1 MNKQQQFE
9 YLLRIAD
16 NALIHG
22 HRLSEWCGHGPVLE
36 EDIALTNTALDL
48 IGQATNVLKYA
59 AEVEGAGRDE
69 DQIAFLRDAWDFRNL
84 LLVEQPNGDYAHTIA
99 KQFFFSTYYVL
110 FLEKLMQSG
119 DEYLKAFAEKS
130 IKEVRYHVQH
140 ASNWVVRM
148 GDGTDESKQRIQNA
162 INALWE
168 YTPEFFMEDELDA
181 AAKSSGYGVDLVA
194 LKDAWHHIVKNTLD
208 EATVIL
214 PEEGWGQRGG
224 KQGKH
229 SEHLGY
235 ILAEMQ
241 FLQRAYPG
249 AKW

>member
-1 MNKQQQFE
+1 MNKQQEFE

-48 IGQATNVLKYA
+48 IGQATNVLKHA
-59 AEVEGAGRDE
+59 AQVEGAGRDE

-84 LLVEQPNGDYAHTIA
+84 LIVELPNGDYAYTIA
-99 KQFFFSTYYVL
+99 KQFFFSTFYAL
-110 FLEKLMQSG
+110 FLEQLMNSK
-119 DEYLKAFAEKS
+119 DEFLRAFAEKT

-140 ASNWVVRM
+140 SSNWVVRM
-148 GDGTDESKQRIQNA
+148 GDGTEESKQRIQKA
-162 INALWE
+162 VDALWE
-168 YTPEFFMEDELDA
+168 YTPEFFMEDELDV
-181 AAKSSGYGVDLVA
+181 AAKTSGYGVDLAA
-194 LKDAWHHIVKNTLD
+194 LKQPWYERVKNTLE
-208 EATVIL
+208 EATLIV
-214 PEEGWGQRGG
+214 PQDGWGQRGG
-224 KQGKH
+224 KQGRH
-229 SEHLGY
+229 TEHLGY

>member
-1 MNKQQQFE
+1 MNKEQQFE

-36 EDIALTNTALDL
+36 EDIALSNTALDL

-59 AEVEGAGRDE
+59 SQVEGAGRDE

-99 KQFFFSTYYVL
+99 KQFFFSCFYEL
-110 FLEKLMQSG
+110 FLERLTASS
-119 DEYLKAFAEKS
+119 DEFLKAFAEKS

-140 ASNWVVRM
+140 SSNWVVRM
-148 GDGTDESKQRIQNA
+148 GDGTEESHQRIQAA

-168 YTPEFFMEDELDA
+168 YTPEFFMEDEVDA
-181 AAKSSGYGVDLVA
+181 AAKASGYGVDLA
-194 LKDAWHHIVKNTLD
+194 AIKDSWHKTVKDTLD
-208 EATVIL
+208 EATL
-214 PEEGWGQRGG
+214 TMPEEGWGQRGG
-224 KQGKH
+224 KQGRH

>member
-48 IGQATNVLKYA
+48 IGQATNALKYA

-69 DQIAFLRDAWDFRNL
+69 DQIAFLRDAWDFRNH
-84 LLVEQPNGDYAHTIA
+84 LLVELPNGDYAHTIA
-99 KQFFFSTYYVL
+99 KQFFFSTFYVL
-110 FLEKLMQSG
+110 FLEKLTNSS

-140 ASNWVVRM
+140 SSNWIVRM
-148 GDGTDESKQRIQNA
+148 GDGTEESKQRIQKA

-168 YTPEFFMEDELDA
+168 YTPEFFTEDELDV
-181 AAKSSGYGVDLVA
+181 AAKTSGYGVDIAA
-194 LKDAWHHIVKNTLD
+194 LKDAWLNRVKSTLD
-208 EATVIL
+208 EATL
-214 PEEGWGQRGG
+214 TMPEEGWGQRGG

-241 FLQRAYPG
+241 FLQRAYPD